1 MNNETF
7 NSKIKN
13 SKIFI
18 NNNKIKPTMD
28 KIIFYN
34 DFYYESKNK
43 NNKLDIEDLIK
54 NLML

>member
-1 MNNETF
+1 
-7 NSKIKN
+7 
-13 SKIFI
+13 
-18 NNNKIKPTMD
+18 MD

-43 NNKLDIEDLIK
+43 NNKLDVEDLIK